1 LPTNPINATNNW
13 IVEIEEDPD
22 TGELMLPF
30 PPDLLNQMGWTEG
43 TELWW
48 DVQDNGQ
55 VMIREKK
62 ENDDRIS
69 S

>member
-1 LPTNPINATNNW
+1 MPTNATTNW
-13 IVEIEEDPD
+13 IVEIEEDPK
-22 TGELMLPF
+22 TGELLLPF
-30 PPDLLNQMGWTEG
+30 PPDLLSQMGWTEG

-55 VMIREKK
+55 VIIREKK
-62 ENDDRIS
+62 EKDDSIS